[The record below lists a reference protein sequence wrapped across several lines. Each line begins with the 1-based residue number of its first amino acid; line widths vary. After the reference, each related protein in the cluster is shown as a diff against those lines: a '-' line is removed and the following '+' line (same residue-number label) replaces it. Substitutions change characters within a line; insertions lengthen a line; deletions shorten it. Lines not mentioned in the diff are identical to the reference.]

1 MYTTSSLS
9 IQLLMDNLGC
19 FHILAT
25 VNNAAMNIGLHV
37 SFQISVFVFFRYT
50 PRSRIAGS
58 YGSFIFCFLRNFYT
72 VFHSGCTNI
81 YSYQQCIRVPF
92 SPHYCQYL
100 VIVEFLMLAIL
111 TRMRLYLICSFD
123 LHFSDD

>member
-37 SFQISVFVFFRYT
+37 SFQISVF
-50 PRSRIAGS
+50 I
-58 YGSFIFCFLRNFYT
+58 
-72 VFHSGCTNI
+72 
-81 YSYQQCIRVPF
+81 
-92 SPHYCQYL
+92 
-100 VIVEFLMLAIL
+100 
-111 TRMRLYLICSFD
+111 
-123 LHFSDD
+123 FSDTYPGVELLGHMVVLFLVF